1 MKASNIVVFDLES
14 GGFLTKD
21 HKHGIVEIA
30 AIALDVVTLKE
41 IGRYE
46 AIVQPYKNKEGA
58 MIEYSDSAYK
68 VHGIKVEKMETDG
81 VPLKEALL
89 GFAQLAT
96 KAKRG
101 SKKPVMAGHNI
112 SKFDIPFLIEMGFDV
127 AGMDLYKSFDKH
139 LIDSMEWAVWK
150 WPDDTKDI
158 TDHKLATCV
167 DKIGEELIDAH
178 RAMTDVEANVKL
190 VISMLKSLRG
200 AGEENVDTSKNP
212 KKYRDSFLIQ

>member
-1 MKASNIVVFDLES
+1 MKANNIVVFDTET

-21 HKHGIVEIA
+21 HKHGLVEIA
-30 AIALDVVTLKE
+30 AIAIDVATLKE

-46 AIVQPYKNKEGA
+46 AIIYPYKNSKGV
-58 MIEYSDSAYK
+58 MIEYTDSAYK

-81 VPLKEALL
+81 IPLKEAMM
-89 GFAQLAT
+89 GMVGLAE

-101 SKKPVMAGHNI
+101 SKKPILAGHNI
-112 SKFDIPFLIEMGFDV
+112 RKFDIPMIKEMGFDIC
-127 AGMDLYKSFDKH
+127 GMDLHKYFDKPI
-139 LIDSMEWAVWK
+139 LDSMEWAVYK

-158 TDHKLATCV
+158 TDHKLETCV

-190 VISMLKSLRG
+190 ITSMIKSLRG
-200 AGEENVDTSKNP
+200 SGEVNADNSKNP
-212 KKYRDSFLIQ
+212 KKYRDSFLIN